1 MVCGD
6 KGMAANTSGTRIVT
20 GLTSPLDRYDVL
32 GLVILFVAALAV
44 RLYGLGSESIWLD
57 EATSVVLAKMS
68 IPGLIEWTAVDIHPP
83 LYYMLLHFWL
93 ALGDG
98 EVQVRLLSVV
108 FGTCSVGVLYLLC
121 RRLFNRW
128 LAFSAALLLVASPL
142 HVWYSQETRMYA
154 LLTLL
159 ALLMAYFMARA
170 LLDRKRWAWVAYLVC
185 AIAALYTHYYAFF
198 VLLFLN
204 VVALYLLWR
213 GLIDGRAFWRWVALQ
228 TVAGVAF
235 LPWLPTMLDQ
245 IRAGGG
251 SWVGRNGAPG
261 LRALGTAATSFTVG
275 PDSQWY
281 MPWLRRLAYAAF
293 GFLCVVG
300 VLSPLRRRQTSTGVA
315 FALIYLLVPILT
327 AWLISQVKPL
337 YSVRYL
343 LPFLPAYY
351 ILIGQG
357 LDMLRPAGGGV
368 KTVRSALWALA
379 LAGLL
384 LLSSIGILGSAT
396 HQQQADWRGIAAHV
410 LDQSQPGDVVVFVPG
425 WNVKPFDFY
434 ARGRIAEV
442 SDTPIPINSAD
453 IRSLI
458 AGATRG
464 RTRLWYIQTKGHYS
478 DPENDVGTYLDAT
491 FQRLEQQRSRENIV
505 VSLYRL
511 AP

>member
-1 MVCGD
+1 
-6 KGMAANTSGTRIVT
+6 MAANINGPRIVT
-20 GLTSPLDRYDVL
+20 GLTSPLDRHDVL
-32 GLVILFVAALAV
+32 ALMILCVAALGV

-57 EATSVVLAKMS
+57 EATSIVTAKRTL
-68 IPGLIEWTAVDIHPP
+68 PDLIAWTAVDIHPP
-83 LYYMLLHFWL
+83 LYYMMLHVWL

-154 LLTLL
+154 MLTLL

-170 LLDRKRWAWVAYLVC
+170 LLDGKRWAWIAYLVC

-213 GLIDGRAFWRWVALQ
+213 GLIDGNVFWRWVGLQAL
-228 TVAGVAF
+228 AGVAF
-235 LPWLPTMLDQ
+235 LPWLPTMLNQ

-251 SWVGRNGAPG
+251 SWVGRSGAPG

-281 MPWLRRLAYAAF
+281 TPLLRRVAYAAF
-293 GFLCVVG
+293 GLLCIVG
-300 VLSPLRRRQTSTGVA
+300 ALSPLRRRQSSTGMA
-315 FALIYLLVPILT
+315 FALIYLVVPILT

-351 ILIGQG
+351 ILIAQG
-357 LDMLRPAGGGV
+357 LDMLRPAGSGV
-368 KTVRSALWALA
+368 KNVRTVLSALA
-379 LAGLL
+379 LGGLL
-384 LLSSIGILGSAT
+384 LVSSIGVVGSAT
-396 HQQQADWRGIAAHV
+396 HQQHADWRGIAAHV
-410 LDQSQPGDVVVFVPG
+410 VDQSQPGDVVVFAPG
-425 WNVKPFDFY
+425 WNVKPFDYY
-434 ARGRIAEV
+434 AHGRIAEI

-453 IRSLI
+453 MRSLV
-458 AGATRG
+458 AGAARG
-464 RTRLWYIQTKGHYS
+464 RTRLWYIQTMGHYS
-478 DPENDVGTYLDAT
+478 DPKNDVGTYLDAT
-491 FQRLEQQRSRENIV
+491 FQRLEQQRSRENVV